1 VVHGDPLRVLFV
13 GRLVQLKGLSYLFE
27 AMARVGA
34 CCTLTLLGSRP
45 EVGCK
50 PLASALQRHTWLA
63 PVPHARVL
71 EIMAQHD
78 VLAFPSLIEG
88 FGAVILEAMSRGMP
102 VITTP
107 NTAGP
112 DLIEEG
118 IDGYIVPIRD
128 ADAIAERLTALAEDR
143 SRLAAMADAARRKA
157 AGLPWERY
165 ERRLAGL
172 MADCVYERR

>member
-1 VVHGDPLRVLFV
+1 
-13 GRLVQLKGLSYLFE
+13 
-27 AMARVGA
+27 
-34 CCTLTLLGSRP
+34 
-45 EVGCK
+45 
-50 PLASALQRHTWLA
+50 
-63 PVPHARVL
+63 VPHARVF

-78 VLAFPSLIEG
+78 VLVFPSLIEG
-88 FGAVILEAMSRGMP
+88 FGAVILEAMSRGLP